1 MADHPSRLSAVELHS
16 RDAVEFDS
24 RYRTE
29 KGFVERQAV
38 WTGLIRRYS
47 APGFR
52 VLDLGCGSGELVI
65 QLADANAQVTGLDG
79 SSSMLELCQGKLG
92 GRDNV
97 KLVCA
102 DLSEAGNFGKGCF
115 DLIVASSVLEYID
128 DFDGT
133 LAMIGRLLAPG
144 GVFILSLPNRSSL
157 YRRIEPLLYA
167 LTRRPN
173 YFPYIRN
180 RATRGELRSRLGHAG
195 LDVVESRYLG
205 RTFGLS
211 ALLRPV
217 GMARWSDNLLL
228 MACRKPATPRH

>member
-16 RDAVEFDS
+16 RDAVEFDN

-29 KGFVERQAV
+29 KGFLERQAV
-38 WTGLIRRYS
+38 WSELIRRYNKTGS
-47 APGFR
+47 C

-65 QLADANAQVTGLDG
+65 QLADSNAQVTALDG
-79 SSSMLELCQGKLG
+79 SASMLDICKRKLG
-92 GRDNV
+92 ERDNV

-102 DLSEAGNFGKGCF
+102 DISDAHQFGAAAF

-128 DFDGT
+128 DFDGV
-133 LAMIGRLLAPG
+133 LAMIWKLLVPG
-144 GVFILSLPNRSSL
+144 GTFILSLPNRASL

-167 LTRRPN
+167 MTRRPN

-180 RATRGELRSRLGHAG
+180 RATAAELQSRLRHAG
-195 LDVVESRYLG
+195 LEVMESRYLG
-205 RTFGLS
+205 RTWILS

-228 MACRKPATPRH
+228 IACRKPVPPAG